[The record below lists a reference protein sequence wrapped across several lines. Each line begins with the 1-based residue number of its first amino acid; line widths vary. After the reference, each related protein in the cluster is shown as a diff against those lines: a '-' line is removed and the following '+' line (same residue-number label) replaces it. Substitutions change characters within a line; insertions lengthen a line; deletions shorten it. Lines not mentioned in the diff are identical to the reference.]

1 MRFAVSGLTLAAMLL
16 ASCGGGDSGGG
27 SVIIPIPTPTP
38 TPTGGCNLRERQDWA
53 LAQMREWYLFPE
65 TLPSAPNP
73 SAYTTLDDYVDSLT
87 ATARSQGR
95 DRYFTYVTSIAE
107 EAAYNTSGATVG
119 FGMRLALAP
128 GNRLVITESYE
139 EGPAIRAGIDRG
151 DEILA
156 IGTSAVDMKT
166 VASLMASGDT
176 TQLAQALGPDT
187 EGTARLLRVAT
198 ATGTRDVTV
207 TKAKFEILPLSSR
220 YGSRILDVNGK
231 RIGYINMRTFIAT
244 ADNQLRKA
252 FADFRAQGVTEF
264 VIDLRYNG
272 GGLVSTANVMADLLG
287 GNRSSNDLFTRM
299 QFRPE
304 KSGDNESYYFRPT
317 ASSVSPVKIAFI
329 GTRSTA
335 SASEAVI
342 NGLLPY
348 MGNNIALIGT
358 NTYGKPV
365 GQIARDRRECD
376 DRFRIIAFSLS
387 NANGNANYYNGLA
400 SSVPVTCYAPD
411 DIRYGLGDVQETAL
425 ATAIGFLNGNSCSP
439 ISTAAATAATRGMRL
454 GGAAEMELLSPQRP
468 SAAQRDMPG
477 MF

>member
-27 SVIIPIPTPTP
+27 SVIIPTPTPTP
-38 TPTGGCNLRERQDWA
+38 TPTGGCSLRERQDWA

-73 SAYTTLDDYVDSLT
+73 SAYTNLDDYVDSLT

-107 EAAYNTSGATVG
+107 ENAYNSSGATAG
-119 FGMRLALAP
+119 FGMRLALAT
-128 GNRLVITESYE
+128 GNRLVVTESYE
-139 EGPAIRAGIDRG
+139 GGPALTAGIDRG
-151 DEILA
+151 AEVVA
-156 IGTSAVDMKT
+156 IGTSASNMVT
-166 VASLMASGDT
+166 VASLMPTSDT

-187 EGTARLLRVAT
+187 PGTTRLLRVTT
-198 ATGTRDVTV
+198 ATGTRDISV
-207 TKAKFEILPLSSR
+207 TKANYEVSPLSSR
-220 YGSRILDVNGK
+220 YGSRILNVSGK
-231 RIGYINMRTFIAT
+231 RIGYINMRTFIRT
-244 ADNQLRKA
+244 ADEQLRTA

-287 GNRSSNDLFTRM
+287 GNRSTNDLFM
-299 QFRPE
+299 QMRYRPE
-304 KSGDNESYYFRPT
+304 KSDRDDKFYFRPT

-329 GTRSTA
+329 GTHATA

-348 MGNNIALIGT
+348 MGSNIALIGT

-365 GQIARDRRECD
+365 GQIAIDRPGCD
-376 DRFRIIAFSLS
+376 DRFRVIAFALS
-387 NANGNANYYNGLA
+387 NANNNANYYNGLA
-400 SSVPVTCYAPD
+400 GSMQVTCYAPD
-411 DIRYGLGDVQETAL
+411 DIRYALGDVQETAL
-425 ATAIGFLNGNSCSP
+425 ATAIGYLNGNNCSP
-439 ISTAAATAATRGMRL
+439 ISTAAATAATRGMQL
-454 GGAAEMELLSPQRP
+454 SGGAEMELLSPDRP
-468 SAAQRDMPG
+468 TAAQRDMPG